1 MAVIIRTRKI
11 SFGKRPSKSPSFKVD
26 VNRVKENDTV
36 KVEVELVSNGTKN
49 IFYFHG
55 KHLSKLDNIH
65 CYLNPGESLSEIR
78 WSGAHPFKIE
88 ENVQRQPIVF
98 LRTAW
103 MANYQGVTNE
113 DLPKGAGSYVTQN
126 VDGGEVYN
134 FLPVKGNYYGFARIQ
149 SGRNLRLER
158 LGASKDANEIKN
170 VTVVLFAKNPDWG
183 GEFIV
188 GFYKNATLHRNT
200 VPLPKGMRGTH
211 PFYMFKTTIA
221 NARLIKEESR
231 VFELPKDGPGQ
242 TNAWY
247 AEEYTDKNFLKEVI
261 KYLDNPDEYATKRK
275 GRKRNHAAWQPDAE
289 KRKTVELSAMDLT
302 ADYFI
307 NSGWDV
313 EDVSSKNLGWD
324 MEASKGNSRLLLE
337 VKGLSG
343 DNLTVELTPNEYAK
357 SKNNSMYRICIVNNA
372 LDSKKKILRVFH
384 YKQSR
389 WITSSGLMLD
399 VQEKVGAILSLI

>member
-1 MAVIIRTRKI
+1 MKQIIRTRNVNFTHRKQQ
-11 SFGKRPSKSPSFKVD
+11 SDSFKVNAKNIPID
-26 VNRVKENDTV
+26 GELLVKITTPKASGSYYFRGEDLIGLDSVHYYMKENQ
-36 KVEVELVSNGTKN
+36 
-49 IFYFHG
+49 
-55 KHLSKLDNIH
+55 
-65 CYLNPGESLSEIR
+65 SLSQIR
-78 WSGAHPFKIE
+78 WTGAQPYKSDVE
-88 ENVQRQPIVF
+88 KDRQPIVF

-188 GFYKNATLHRNT
+188 GFYKNAILHRNI
-200 VPLPKGMRGTH
+200 VSLPKGMRGTH
-211 PFYMFKTTIA
+211 PSYMFTTAVA

-247 AEEYTDKNFLKEVI
+247 VEEYGDKNFLMEVL
-261 KYLDNPDEYATKRK
+261 KYLDNPDEYAKKRK

-289 KRKTVELSAMDLT
+289 KRKAVELAAMDMT

-324 MEASKGNSRLLLE
+324 MEASKGDTRLLLE

-357 SKNNSMYRICIVNNA
+357 CKNNAKYRICIVNNA
-372 LDSKKKILRVFH
+372 LDLKRKMLRIF
-384 YKQSR
+384 YFKQGR
-389 WITSSGLMLD
+389 WVTSSGVMLT
-399 VQEKVGAILSLI
+399 VQEKVGAILSLKQ